1 MPSCYLFFQSADI
14 LALFLYFQAQKAGLV
29 SSGNTELYNAIH
41 CHMVNKRLLT
51 KDLKNDMTL
60 ESMYN
65 KQGLYINHYSNG
77 VCFFFHQ
84 IHSVYETML
93 LFIYCCSIYTFFDL
107 V

>member
-1 MPSCYLFFQSADI
+1 MLSFFQSADI
-14 LALFLYFQAQKAGLV
+14 LALFLYFQALNPGLV
-29 SSGNTELYNAIH
+29 SSGNIELYNALH
-41 CHMVNKRLLT
+41 YHMVNKRLLT

-60 ESMYN
+60 ESMDN
-65 KQGLYINHYSNG
+65 KQGLHINHYSNG

-93 LFIYCCSIYTFFDL
+93 FFIYCCSIYKCFDL